1 MEHSNHSQIAQT
13 LFEKGLSEKEVQ
25 LEIQNLGV
33 HETMAQELISHWK
46 KLKYAARQKNGF
58 FLLALGAFTCFL
70 SCLLTMLHIFPD
82 LTAFFLYGLT
92 SLGVLKIMCGLFC
105 VLE

>member
-1 MEHSNHSQIAQT
+1 MSQSNHAEIIQT
-13 LFEKGLSEKEVQ
+13 FLQKGMSEQEVHQ
-25 LEIQNLGV
+25 EIQNLGV
-33 HETMAQELISHWK
+33 HESHAQELISYWK

-58 FLLALGAFTCFL
+58 FLLALGAFTCFI
-70 SCLLTMLHIFPD
+70 SCVLTMLHIFPD
-82 LTAFFLYGLT
+82 MTSFILYGLT